1 MAIHIPERSLLA
13 YRFFKKEK
21 ECKEE
26 EQDDYK
32 CTQRGGVYYRAMYP
46 LSSLLPLHS
55 FPMIIRYGF
64 FYGFA
69 ATVLTQSYIKVNLI
83 LKNNLK
89 YIHKF

>member
-1 MAIHIPERSLLA
+1 MAIHIIERLLLA

-32 CTQRGGVYYRAMYP
+32 CTQRGVYYRAMYP

-55 FPMIIRYGF
+55 F
-64 FYGFA
+64 
-69 ATVLTQSYIKVNLI
+69 SYDNTLWLFLWVRCNSTDTK
-83 LKNNLK
+83 
-89 YIHKF
+89 

>member
-1 MAIHIPERSLLA
+1 MAIHIIERLLLA

-55 FPMIIRYGF
+55 F
-64 FYGFA
+64 
-69 ATVLTQSYIKVNLI
+69 SYDNTLWLFLWVRCNSTDTK
-83 LKNNLK
+83 
-89 YIHKF
+89 

>member
-1 MAIHIPERSLLA
+1 MLIAFLKKKRSV
-13 YRFFKKEK
+13 
-21 ECKEE
+21 KEE

-32 CTQRGGVYYRAMYP
+32 RTQRGVYYRAMYP

-69 ATVLTQSYIKVNLI
+69 ATVLTQS
-83 LKNNLK
+83 
-89 YIHKF
+89 